1 MKIKLIS
8 TNQLKDPYPVMPLG
22 MCLVGEATRKAGHQ
36 VEMYDMTFQKKQ
48 HRIAPWVETPHDVI
62 GISMRNLDNCDALFS
77 ASFIPGVKKIIADIR
92 GRSSAPIV
100 LGGAAMGVA
109 PYALLQEVGANYGV
123 VGEGEVAFVELLK
136 HLDRGDNPSVV
147 RGVISLKTKEPYR
160 QVEGLDMRENVWARV
175 GDHFAV
181 KPFLNCEG
189 VYPLQ
194 SKRGCALKCVYCT
207 YVNIEGKKYRLR
219 DPKDV
224 VEEITDIRDRYDVR
238 EFEFVDS
245 TFNLPARHAMG
256 LCREIVRSQLKVSFF
271 GSNINPIHLD
281 SGLPEEMVRAGFR
294 SVTCTAE
301 SASDRVLE
309 GMRKGF
315 KRQQA
320 VQVAKQF
327 QQVGLRVFWMFLMGG
342 PGENQDTVE
351 ETLEFIHRETGPR
364 DVALVIY
371 GIRVYPNT
379 GMETIAL
386 EEGLIQQREELLWP
400 VFYMSPGLEHGWLK
414 KRINRAIREDPRIFT
429 SNQTQSAFI
438 PLAQRALSWMKVKRP
453 YWRFLPTINRV
464 MNIYAQ

>member
-1 MKIKLIS
+1 
-8 TNQLKDPYPVMPLG
+8 
-22 MCLVGEATRKAGHQ
+22 
-36 VEMYDMTFQKKQ
+36 MYDMTFQKKQ

-175 GDHFAV
+175 GDHFSV

-224 VEEITDIRDRYDVR
+224 VEEITDIRDRYNVR

-256 LCREIVRSQLKVSFF
+256 LCREIVRSQLKVSF
-271 GSNINPIHLD
+271 L
-281 SGLPEEMVRAGFR
+281 
-294 SVTCTAE
+294 
-301 SASDRVLE
+301 
-309 GMRKGF
+309 
-315 KRQQA
+315 
-320 VQVAKQF
+320 
-327 QQVGLRVFWMFLMGG
+327 
-342 PGENQDTVE
+342 
-351 ETLEFIHRETGPR
+351 
-364 DVALVIY
+364 
-371 GIRVYPNT
+371 
-379 GMETIAL
+379 
-386 EEGLIQQREELLWP
+386 GLISIPYTWTR
-400 VFYMSPGLEHGWLK
+400 
-414 KRINRAIREDPRIFT
+414 FT
-429 SNQTQSAFI
+429 
-438 PLAQRALSWMKVKRP
+438 
-453 YWRFLPTINRV
+453 
-464 MNIYAQ
+464 

>member
-8 TNQLKDPYPVMPLG
+8 TNQERDPYPVMPLG
-22 MCLVGEATRKAGHQ
+22 MCLVGEAARKAGHQ
-36 VEMYDMTFQKKQ
+36 VEMYDMAFQKKH

-62 GISMRNLDNCDALFS
+62 GISMRNLDNCDALFRK
-77 ASFIPGVKKIIADIR
+77 SFTPGVEKIIADIKE
-92 GRSSAPIV
+92 RSSAPIV

-109 PYALLQEVGANYGV
+109 PHALLQEVGADYGV

-136 HLDRGDNPSVV
+136 HLDRGDDPSSVGGVV
-147 RGVISLKTKEPYR
+147 SLKTKEPYR
-160 QVEGLDMRENVWARV
+160 QGEGLDMTENVWARI
-175 GDHFAV
+175 GDHFPV
-181 KPFLNCEG
+181 KPFLNYEG
-189 VYPLQ
+189 VYPVQ

-224 VEEITDIRDRYDVR
+224 IDEIADIRDRYNVR

-245 TFNLPARHAMG
+245 TFNLPARHAMS
-256 LCREIVRSQLKVSFF
+256 LCQEIARSQLKVSFL
-271 GSNINPIHLD
+271 GTNINPIHLD
-281 SGLPEEMVRAGFR
+281 PGLPEEMVRAGFR
-294 SVTCTAE
+294 SVTCTVE

-309 GMRKGF
+309 GMKKGF
-315 KRQQA
+315 NRRQA
-320 VQVAKQF
+320 VRVARQF

-351 ETLEFIHRETGPR
+351 ETLEFIHREIGQR
-364 DVALVIY
+364 DVALIIY

-386 EEGLIQQREELLWP
+386 AEGLIQRRDELLWP
-400 VFYMSPGLEHGWLK
+400 VFYMSPGLEYGWLK

-429 SNQTQSAFI
+429 SNQAQSSFI
-438 PLAQRALSWMKVKRP
+438 PFAQRALSWLKVKKTLLAISP
-453 YWRFLPTINRV
+453 ND
-464 MNIYAQ
+464 

>member
-1 MKIKLIS
+1 
-8 TNQLKDPYPVMPLG
+8 
-22 MCLVGEATRKAGHQ
+22 
-36 VEMYDMTFQKKQ
+36 
-48 HRIAPWVETPHDVI
+48 
-62 GISMRNLDNCDALFS
+62 
-77 ASFIPGVKKIIADIR
+77 
-92 GRSSAPIV
+92 
-100 LGGAAMGVA
+100 
-109 PYALLQEVGANYGV
+109 
-123 VGEGEVAFVELLK
+123 
-136 HLDRGDNPSVV
+136 V
-147 RGVISLKTKEPYR
+147 RGVISLKTKEPYQ

-175 GDHFAV
+175 GDHFSV

-224 VEEITDIRDRYDVR
+224 VEEITDIRDRYNVR

-245 TFNLPARHAMG
+245 TFNLPARHAMS

-379 GMETIAL
+379 GMETVAL

-400 VFYMSPGLEHGWLK
+400 VFYMSPGLEHEWLK

-453 YWRFLPTINRV
+453 YWGSPND
-464 MNIYAQ
+464 